1 MTSLPG
7 STFALL
13 DMGAAQDF
21 DGIQPLNLTADFGA
35 KVEQNFDQALDQ
47 ISFGMQ

>member
-7 STFALL
+7 EVFAKL

-21 DGIQPLNLTADFGA
+21 DGIQPLNLTNDFSA
-35 KVEQNFDQALDQ
+35 QVESNFDVAADT
-47 ISFGMQ
+47 ISFNM